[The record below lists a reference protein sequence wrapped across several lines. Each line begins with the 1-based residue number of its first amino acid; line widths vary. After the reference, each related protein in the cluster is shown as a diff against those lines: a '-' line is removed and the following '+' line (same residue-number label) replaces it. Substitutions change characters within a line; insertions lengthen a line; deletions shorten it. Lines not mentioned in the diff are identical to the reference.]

1 MASAAILPELA
12 TQVLIPVAAAVG
24 IAFAVLQW
32 VLISK
37 VRLTPE
43 RRADGGAPKSGP
55 SDYLIEEEEGLNDH
69 NVVVKCAEIQSA
81 ISEGAT
87 SFLFT
92 EYKYV
97 GLFMGIFAVLIFLF
111 LGSVEGFSTKS
122 QPCHYSKDK
131 TCKPA
136 LANAIFST
144 IAFVLGAVTSLVSGF
159 LGMKIATYAN
169 ARTTLEARKGV
180 GKAFITA
187 FRSGAVMG
195 FLLAAS
201 GLLVLYIAI
210 NLFGIYYGDDWEGLF
225 EAITGYGLGGSS
237 MALFGRVGGG
247 IYTKAADVGADLVGK
262 VERNIPEDDP
272 RNPAVIADNVGD
284 NVGDIAGM
292 GSDLFGSY
300 AESSCAALVV
310 ASISSFGI
318 NHEFT
323 PMAVNEIEPALKKQ
337 LIISTVVMTIGI
349 ALISWLGLPYTFT
362 IFNFGVQKTVQS
374 WQLFLCVAV
383 GLWAGLIIGFVTEY
397 YTSNAYIPVQD
408 VADSCR
414 TGAATNVIFGLA
426 LGYKSVI
433 IPIFAIA
440 FSIFLSFSLAAM
452 YGVAVAALGMLSTIA
467 TGLAIDAYGPISDNA
482 GGIAEMAGM
491 SHRIRE
497 RTDALDAA
505 GNTTAAIG
513 KGFAI
518 GSAALVSLA
527 LFGAFVSRA
536 AISTVDVLTPKV
548 FIGLIVGAMLPYWFS
563 AMTMKSVGSAAL
575 KMVEEVRRQFNTIPG
590 LIEGTTK
597 PDYATCVKISTDA
610 SIKEMIPP
618 GALVMLTPL
627 IVGILFGVETLS
639 GVLAGALVSGVQI
652 AISASNTGGAWD
664 NAKKYIEAGAS
675 EHARTL
681 GPKGSD
687 PHKAAVIGDT
697 IGDPLKDTSGPSLN
711 ILIKLMAVESLVF
724 APFFAT
730 HGGILFKWL

>member
-1 MASAAILPELA
+1 MGGTILPDLGAEI
-12 TQVLIPVAAAVG
+12 LIPVCAIIG
-24 IAFAVLQW
+24 IGFSLIQW
-32 VLISK
+32 LLVSK
-37 VRLTPE
+37 VKLVP
-43 RRADGGAPKSGP
+43 GGRDAAGNNSVGKNGY

-69 NVVVKCAEIQSA
+69 NVVLKCADIQSA

-92 EYKYV
+92 EYQYV
-97 GLFMGIFAVLIFLF
+97 GIFMLAFAILIFLF
-111 LGSVEGFSTKS
+111 LGSVEGFSTKT
-122 QPCHYSKDK
+122 QPCTYDPLK

-136 LANAIFST
+136 LATAVFST
-144 IAFVLGAVTSLVSGF
+144 VSFLLGAFTSVVSGF

-195 FLLAAS
+195 FLLAAN
-201 GLLVLYIAI
+201 GLLVLFIAI
-210 NLFGIYYGDDWEGLF
+210 NLFKLYYGDDWAGLF

-318 NHEFT
+318 NHELTSMLYPLIISSVGILVCLLTTLFAT
-323 PMAVNEIEPALKKQ
+323 DFFEIKAVREIEPALKKQ
-337 LIISTVVMTIGI
+337 LIISTVLMTVGI
-349 ALISWLGLPYTFT
+349 AIVSWIALPSSFT
-362 IFNFGVQKTVQS
+362 IFNFGTQKVVKKLVS
-374 WQLFLCVAV
+374 
-383 GLWAGLIIGFVTEY
+383 
-397 YTSNAYIPVQD
+397 PVQD

-440 FSIFLSFSLAAM
+440 VSIFVSFSFAAM
-452 YGVAVAALGMLSTIA
+452 YGIAVAALGMLSTIA

-518 GSAALVSLA
+518 GSAALVSLS

-536 AISTVDVLTPKV
+536 SISKVDVLTPKV

-590 LIEGTTK
+590 LIEGTAK

-627 IVGILFGVETLS
+627 IVGIFL
-639 GVLAGALVSGVQI
+639 I

-675 EHARTL
+675 EHARAL

-730 HGGILFKWL
+730 HGGLLFKIF